1 MVVNL
6 EFYYIALVV
15 ILLSPQHVM
24 QKWEWEE
31 LSCKGWQLEAG
42 GHARLFA
49 RSAVH
54 GFPVL
59 VRGWASLSGLD
70 GCADDNFIHRGCH
83 AKVKVNTSGLGS
95 CSIDSLI
102 QRMCYAKAKAGGYMW
117 Q

>member
-15 ILLSPQHVM
+15 ILLSPQRVM
-24 QKWEWEE
+24 QKWE
-31 LSCKGWQLEAG
+31 CKGGQLEAD

-49 RSAVH
+49 RSARSAIH
-54 GFPVL
+54 GFPML
-59 VRGWASLSGLD
+59 VRRLASTSGLD
-70 GCADDNFIHRGCH
+70 GCADGNFIHRRCH
-83 AKVKVNTSGLGS
+83 AKVKVNTSGLDG

-102 QRMCYAKAKAGGYMW
+102 QRWCHAKAEAGGYMW

>member
-6 EFYYIALVV
+6 EFYAIALVV
-15 ILLSPQHVM
+15 ILLSPQRVR

-31 LSCKGWQLEAG
+31 LSCKGGQLESG
-42 GHARLFA
+42 GHASLFA

-59 VRGWASLSGLD
+59 VRRLAS
-70 GCADDNFIHRGCH
+70 
-83 AKVKVNTSGLGS
+83 TSGLGG
-95 CSIDSLI
+95 CADGKFIH
-102 QRMCYAKAKAGGYMW
+102 RRCHAKAKAGGYVW